1 MLEAATNVGFAG
13 NWQTIG
19 NSAAITLLK
28 GAIDQDRVSHAYL
41 FTGPNRVGKR
51 TLAVDFARAL
61 NCSAKDIAVEGW
73 ADLQPE
79 VPCGQC
85 SACDRIA
92 RSSYADV
99 QIITSATQT
108 SKDAD
113 VKAAQRRVMIGID
126 LIKDLQADAMLEP
139 YEGRSKVFIID
150 EANRMSPDAS
160 NALLKTL
167 EEPPNNV
174 HIVLTSPSADLLPET
189 IASRCHLVRL
199 RPVPSE
205 VIEEALTARFDVAID
220 EARQLA
226 KMSMGAPG
234 WAVAALIDPSLVDAR
249 RQAASRIIDVI
260 NADLPERFEYSFE
273 MSREFRRDRN
283 FALDEVER
291 WLEIVRD
298 VAMIQNGLNLN
309 VTYDDR
315 IQELSELANA
325 LTSDEVAAAAGTV
338 RRTREA
344 LMVNALP
351 QLAFDADDA
360 WSAKRR
366 VTTQDR
372 IALIASI

>member
-1 MLEAATNVGFAG
+1 MMLQADTNVGSAG
-13 NWQTIG
+13 SWQTIG
-19 NSAAITLLK
+19 NTAAITLLK

-61 NCSAKDIAVEGW
+61 NCNAKDVTASGW
-73 ADLQPE
+73 ADLQPD

-92 RSSYADV
+92 RSNYADV

-113 VKAAQRRVMIGID
+113 AKAAQRRVMIGID
-126 LIKDLQADAMLEP
+126 LIKDLQSDAMLEP
-139 YEGRSKVFIID
+139 YEGRAKVFIID

-189 IASRCHLVRL
+189 ITSRCHLVRL

-205 VIEEALTARFDVAID
+205 VTEEALTTRFNVASD
-220 EARQLA
+220 EARDLA

-234 WAVAALIDPSLVDAR
+234 WAIAALNDPSLVDAR
-249 RQAASRIIDVI
+249 RQSASRIIDVI
-260 NADLPERFEYSFE
+260 NFDLPARFDYSFE

-283 FALDEVER
+283 LALDEVER
-291 WLEIVRD
+291 WLEVVRD
-298 VAMIQNGLNLN
+298 IAMIQNGLNQH

-325 LTSDEVAAAAGTV
+325 LTLDEVAAAAGTV
-338 RRTREA
+338 RRTRDA

-351 QLAFDADDA
+351 QLAFDAMMLEVPSVA
-360 WSAKRR
+360 
-366 VTTQDR
+366 
-372 IALIASI
+372 